1 MAGKEKENMKR
12 KGTASCWRDG
22 EKVCTCEH
30 EKSNRHTRAMA
41 GGSCHRLCPGH
52 SRSSHGCRLQHRFSA
67 PSVSALQ
74 AGSRNGGPA
83 AWIGCEAERS
93 RLTDRSDAAVRD
105 FAVPCRAAPAID
117 PLRSCG
123 LVPDVA
129 RFALARTLVI
139 ARLQDDPTSDARQK
153 FHP

>member
-83 AWIGCEAERS
+83 AWIGCVEAAREADP
-93 RLTDRSDAAVRD
+93 LIDPSDAAVRY

-123 LVPDVA
+123 PVSDVA
-129 RFALARTLVI
+129 HFALWRENW
-139 ARLQDDPTSDARQK
+139 
-153 FHP
+153 